1 MSLKNLTIF
10 FAICCLFPQAI
21 CAQQKADGIIWS
33 EIKLTWDNFQEDNSV
48 EKYPGILART
58 YTKLYVTPVDTTGY
72 VLDGGVSVKVYAL
85 MIPSISWVRQNTIG
99 KNSVL
104 AHEQL
109 HFDIVELIAR
119 RLRKELSELK
129 VCCNTYENAIN
140 KIKKQYFARLR
151 AMQKKYDDTH
161 KKSWQRWVDE
171 IANGLAELKDY
182 SSPEV
187 FISIYVK

>member
-1 MSLKNLTIF
+1 M
-10 FAICCLFPQAI
+10 LFR
-21 CAQQKADGIIWS
+21 S
-33 EIKLTWDNFQEDNSV
+33 
-48 EKYPGILART
+48 
-58 YTKLYVTPVDTTGY
+58 PVDTTGY
-72 VLDGGVSVKVYAL
+72 VLNGGVSVKIYAL
-85 MIPSISWVRQNTIG
+85 MIPSISWVRQSTIG

-119 RLRKELSELK
+119 RFRKELSELK

-151 AMQKKYDDTH
+151 AMQKRYEDTH
-161 KKSWQRWVDE
+161 KNKWQQWVDE